1 MLIGLLS
8 DIHEDIERLN
18 AAIAALRA
26 ARCDRLIMLG
36 DVFDSGVRIAEAC
49 EILAAAE
56 IPGVWGNHDF
66 GLCMDVVE
74 DLAARMDP
82 GVLRYMASLRP
93 SLTIGDCLFQHV
105 EPWLDP
111 TQVED
116 LWQHFGPTD
125 SVTRIERALQESPR
139 RVSFM
144 GHLHEWL
151 VASTEGPVLLGD
163 PSPMVLDPAR
173 RWLVAVGAVCD
184 GWTATYDTTS
194 GRLTPI
200 GIGIPASG

>member
-8 DIHEDIERLN
+8 DIHEDIERLT
-18 AAIAALRA
+18 AAIDALRA
-26 ARCDRLIMLG
+26 TRCDRLILLG
-36 DVFDSGVRIAEAC
+36 DVFDSGDHIAETC
-49 EILAAAE
+49 RILAAAD

-66 GLCMDVVE
+66 GLCSDV
-74 DLAARMDP
+74 AADIAAKIDP
-82 GVLRYMASLRP
+82 GVLAYMATLRP
-93 SLTIGDCLFQHV
+93 RLMIGDCLFQHV

-125 SVTRIERALQESPR
+125 SVTRIERALRESPR

-151 VASTEGPVLLGD
+151 IANEDGPVLIGE
-163 PSPMVLDPAR
+163 PRPTVLARDR
-173 RWLVAVGAVCD
+173 RWLVAIGAVCD
-184 GWTATYDTTS
+184 GWTATYDTDS
-194 GRLTPI
+194 ANLMPLAI
-200 GIGIPASG
+200 G

>member
-8 DIHEDIERLN
+8 DIHEDIERLTL
-18 AAIAALRA
+18 ALDALRA

-36 DVFDSGVRIAEAC
+36 DVYDTGDRVAEAC
-49 EILAAAE
+49 RVLAAAE

-66 GLCMDVVE
+66 GLCADVAE
-74 DLAARMDP
+74 DIAATLDA
-82 GVLRYMASLRP
+82 GVLAYMATLRP
-93 SLTIGDCLFQHV
+93 RIMIGDCLFQHV

-111 TQVED
+111 TQVEN
-116 LWQHFGPTD
+116 LWQHFGPAD

-151 VASTEGPVLLGD
+151 IANTEGPVLIGEPRPTMLA
-163 PSPMVLDPAR
+163 LDR

-184 GWTATYDTTS
+184 GWAATYRSDS
-194 GRLTPI
+194 GLLTPVHL
-200 GIGIPASG
+200 G